1 MTEPVESAE
10 LLGAAKALSRLYDR
24 EEETRLLLKELTERE
39 RFIKSLVDAAPSVVC
54 LYDLRA
60 QRTLYMS
67 ANRNASLDYALEEF
81 RLHGQDALVRLVDGE
96 DLPQVLDGLARLPTV
111 KDGQVLEVE
120 CRIQNSS
127 QDWRWINLR
136 IVIFLRDA
144 EGQPAQILATSQD
157 ITERKQNE
165 QARIDGEAEL
175 LRIEQRWTA
184 ELERKVS
191 NAPWN

>member
-1 MTEPVESAE
+1 
-10 LLGAAKALSRLYDR
+10 
-24 EEETRLLLKELTERE
+24 E

-54 LYDLRA
+54 LYDLRV
-60 QRTLYMS
+60 QRNIYMS
-67 ANRNASLDYALEEF
+67 ANMNASLDYALEEF
-81 RLHGQDALVRLVDGE
+81 RLHGQDALVRLVHGE
-96 DLPQVLDGLARLPTV
+96 DLPRVLDCLARLPSV

-127 QDWRWINLR
+127 QNWRWINLR

-144 EGQPAQILATSQD
+144 AGQPTQILATSQD

-184 ELERKVS
+184 ELERKV
-191 NAPWN
+191 